1 MRRFPATGQCATIAA
16 RTVSEPAN
24 AIALRPVTPLT
35 YFILSIVTLL
45 LGPVIYGWARR
56 RPTGRQLLDGFI
68 LVTVAGIVCVYIIP
82 DAVVTGGRVALLFLL
97 VGLLFPVVIEKAFR
111 EFHRQAHVFIVIL
124 AASGLVVHALI
135 DGLALLPGV
144 GTAITND
151 ADGTNARLW
160 NSIFGNQL
168 AIGVILHRLPVGMTI
183 WWSVRPSFGTGAAV
197 ATFAL
202 VIAATAA
209 AYFFGAP
216 AIALAELDSLAYFQA
231 FVAGSL
237 VHVVAFGVNHEHN
250 DVEESG
256 RRFVAWGFRAGVLLG
271 MFMLFALPHLH

>member
-1 MRRFPATGQCATIAA
+1 MCDHSGPARVRA
-16 RTVSEPAN
+16 SSAN
-24 AIALRPVTPLT
+24 ARHPVQPLT
-35 YFILSIVTLL
+35 YFILSIVALL

-56 RPTGRQLLDGFI
+56 RPTGRQMLDGFI

-97 VGLLFPVVIEKAFR
+97 VGLLFPVAIEKTFR

-144 GTAITND
+144 GTAITSSN
-151 ADGTNARLW
+151 DGTYSRLW

-197 ATFAL
+197 ATFVL

-209 AYFFGAP
+209 AFFFGAP
-216 AIALAELDSLAYFQA
+216 AVQLVELEGLAYFQA

-237 VHVVAFGVNHEHN
+237 AHVVAFGVNHEHS
-250 DVEESG
+250 DIEDTG

>member
-1 MRRFPATGQCATIAA
+1 MI
-16 RTVSEPAN
+16 
-24 AIALRPVTPLT
+24 
-35 YFILSIVTLL
+35 YFILSIVALL
-45 LGPVIYGWARR
+45 LGPAIYGWARR

-82 DAVVTGGRVALLFLL
+82 DAVVTGGRIALLFLL
-97 VGLLFPVVIEKAFR
+97 IGLLFPVAIEKTFR
-111 EFHRQAHVFIVIL
+111 ESHRQAHVFIVIL

-144 GTAITND
+144 GNAIASAN
-151 ADGTNARLW
+151 DGTNPALW

-209 AYFFGAP
+209 AFFFGAP
-216 AIALAELDSLAYFQA
+216 AVQLAELESLAYFQA

-237 VHVVAFGVNHEHN
+237 VHVVAFGVKHEHS
-250 DVEESG
+250 DVEDTG

>member
-1 MRRFPATGQCATIAA
+1 MCDHSGPLRVRTSSTYA
-16 RTVSEPAN
+16 R
-24 AIALRPVTPLT
+24 RPVQPVI
-35 YFILSIVTLL
+35 YFILSIAALL
-45 LGPVIYGWARR
+45 LGPAIYAWARK
-56 RPTGRQLLDGFI
+56 RPTGRQMLDGFI

-82 DAVVTGGRVALLFLL
+82 DAVVTGGRVAFLFLL
-97 VGLLFPVVIEKAFR
+97 VGLLFPIAIEKAFH

-124 AASGLVVHALI
+124 AAAGLVVHALI

-144 GTAITND
+144 GTSITSGS
-151 ADGTNARLW
+151 DGTNARLW

-168 AIGVILHRLPVGMTI
+168 AVGVILHRLPVGMTI

-209 AYFFGAP
+209 AFFFGAP
-216 AIALAELDSLAYFQA
+216 AVQLAQLESLAYFQA

-237 VHVVAFGVNHEHN
+237 VHVVAFGVNHEHS
-250 DVEESG
+250 DVEDTG

-271 MFMLFALPHLH
+271 MFILFALPHLH

>member
-1 MRRFPATGQCATIAA
+1 MRLFPATRQYATIAA
-16 RTVSEPAN
+16 RCRSGPPSAN
-24 AIALRPVTPLT
+24 ARQPVQPLS
-35 YFILSIVTLL
+35 YFLFSIVALL

-56 RPTGRQLLDGFI
+56 RPTGRQMLDGFI

-82 DAVVTGGRVALLFLL
+82 EAVVTGGRIAFLFLL
-97 VGLLFPVVIEKAFR
+97 VGLLFPIAIEKTFR

-144 GTAITND
+144 GTAITSNN
-151 ADGTNARLW
+151 DGTYSRLW
-160 NSIFGNQL
+160 DSIFGNQL

-183 WWSVRPSFGTGAAV
+183 WWSVRLEG
-197 ATFAL
+197 
-202 VIAATAA
+202 
-209 AYFFGAP
+209 
-216 AIALAELDSLAYFQA
+216 LAYCQA

-237 VHVVAFGVNHEHN
+237 VHVVAFGVNHEHS
-250 DVEESG
+250 DIEDTG

-271 MFMLFALPHLH
+271 MFMLFTLPHLH